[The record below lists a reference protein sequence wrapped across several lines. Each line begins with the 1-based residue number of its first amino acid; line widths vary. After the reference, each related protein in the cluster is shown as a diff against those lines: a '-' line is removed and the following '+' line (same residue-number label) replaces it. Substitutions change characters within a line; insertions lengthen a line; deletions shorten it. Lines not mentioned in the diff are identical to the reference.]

1 MDGKIEGEINEVIK
15 INKSF
20 LLVMLNL
27 EVLFIQP
34 VMSNRQVTT

>member
-20 LLVMLNL
+20 VLVMLNL
-27 EVLFIQP
+27 ELLAIQL

>member
-27 EVLFIQP
+27 ELLAIQL